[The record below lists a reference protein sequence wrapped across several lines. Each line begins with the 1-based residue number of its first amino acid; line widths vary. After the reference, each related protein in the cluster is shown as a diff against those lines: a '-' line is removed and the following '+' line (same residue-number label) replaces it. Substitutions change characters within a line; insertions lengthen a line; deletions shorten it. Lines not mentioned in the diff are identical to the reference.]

1 MHGSCKVHRASVENC
16 LPFRTILSVLNTST
30 YKRAK
35 FLVPVLKPLT
45 TNEFV
50 VKDSFHFAEEISN
63 LISLWAVWM

>member
-50 VKDSFHFAEEISN
+50 VKDSFHFAEEMSN